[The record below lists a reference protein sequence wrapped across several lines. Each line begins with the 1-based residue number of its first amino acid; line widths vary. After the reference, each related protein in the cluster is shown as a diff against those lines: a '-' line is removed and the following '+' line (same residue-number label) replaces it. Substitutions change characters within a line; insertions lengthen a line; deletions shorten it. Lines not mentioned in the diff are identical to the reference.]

1 MIDRRPI
8 RSNPVTANP
17 GTSPSSTTRS
27 HRAIIAA
34 AIVLFAVI
42 SAYLALVIVTR
53 VDSVFLPGRQITL
66 PGPVGIL
73 PGPDNS
79 GTSGGND
86 PINILV
92 LGLDRRP
99 SEGQEPTR
107 SDTVFV
113 LRVDPKTDS
122 AAILGIPRDL
132 MVDIPFKDGS
142 GSYQDRVNTVYVQ
155 GEMNDYPGGGIG
167 LLKQVL
173 ENDPFGIKID
183 KYVIIDFQ
191 GFEQLIDALG
201 GIEVDVPEEVYDPYY
216 SETELPGDYLPQH
229 FYPGKQQMDGVT
241 ALAYAR
247 IRFSSDDLDR
257 IQRQQ
262 RVIFAAIDKAKS
274 LNLFKENPLKLW
286 DTYSATIET
295 DINNGLVPGYALLAN
310 DVKDNLIAF
319 SLGSVVAPYTTAQ
332 GAQVL
337 VGDPEGISELVQA
350 IFSDGPITVEPGV
363 VPTPQPVV
371 VQIQNGA
378 GIDGLAA
385 DVAAY
390 IIGKGYLESD
400 VLTANAADGMVHER
414 SEIIRLNESY
424 DRNCYLIAD
433 WLGIPPAN
441 CRDATPDEAAQMRDA
456 GASIVV
462 ILGTD
467 RDFRA
472 LSEQN
477 NAQTGTSDG
486 G

>member
-1 MIDRRPI
+1 MADPWPI

-17 GTSPSSTTRS
+17 RTSSSSTTHS
-27 HRAIIAA
+27 QRAIIAI
-34 AIVLFAVI
+34 AIVLFALA

-53 VDSVFLPGRQITL
+53 IDNVFFPGRQITL
-66 PGPVGIL
+66 PGPVGFL
-73 PGPDNS
+73 PGPDNK

-107 SDTVFV
+107 SDTLFV

-132 MVDIPFKDGS
+132 MVDIPFRDGS

-155 GEMNDYPGGGIG
+155 GESNDYPGGGIG
-167 LLKQVL
+167 LMKQVL
-173 ENDPFGIKID
+173 ENEPFSIEID

-191 GFEQLIDALG
+191 GFEAFIDALG

-229 FYPGKQQMDGVT
+229 FYPGAQEMDGVT
-241 ALAYAR
+241 ALAYSR

-274 LNLFKENPLKLW
+274 LNLFKQDPGKLY
-286 DTYSATIET
+286 DKYSETIET
-295 DINNGLVPGYALLAN
+295 DINDALVLGYADLAN
-310 DVKDNLIAF
+310 QTKDNLIAF

-337 VGDPEGISELVQA
+337 VGDPDAIAELVKA
-350 IFSDGPITVEPGV
+350 IFSAGPITIDPGV
-363 VPTPQPVV
+363 APTPLPVV

-378 GIDGLAA
+378 GIDGLASS
-385 DVAAY
+385 VASY
-390 IIGKGYLESD
+390 IIGKGWQQLDVQTTNASD
-400 VLTANAADGMVHER
+400 GLTHER
-414 SEIIRLNESY
+414 SEVVDIDGSH
-424 DRNCYLIAD
+424 DRSGYQLAN
-433 WLGIPPAN
+433 WLGIPDVNYRPAT
-441 CRDATPDEAAQMRDA
+441 AAEAAAMREA
-456 GASIVV
+456 GASLVV

-467 RDFRA
+467 YDFTTLQRTT
-472 LSEQN
+472 E
-477 NAQTGTSDG
+477 TGTAG
-486 G
+486 GG